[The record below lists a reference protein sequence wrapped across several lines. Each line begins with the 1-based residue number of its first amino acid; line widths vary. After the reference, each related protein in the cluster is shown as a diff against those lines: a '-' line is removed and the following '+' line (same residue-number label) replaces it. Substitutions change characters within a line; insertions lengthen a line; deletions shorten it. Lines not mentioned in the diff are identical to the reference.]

1 MSPEPSDRSPREDH
15 TRPDPLHIDDLKL
28 RDTIEKQSP
37 LTATPTTS
45 KDWSTGCPA
54 LVAIDPT
61 GADGQ
66 QHQDFDIW
74 NHRKE
79 EATELILH
87 EESTT
92 KALSTPVATTCWKS
106 TMI

>member
-1 MSPEPSDRSPREDH
+1 MSPEPSNRSPREDR
-15 TRPDPLHIDDLKL
+15 TRPDPLRIDDLKCETLL
-28 RDTIEKQSP
+28 RAVATRLPLLPQVKTGAQNAQHESP
-37 LTATPTTS
+37 LT
-45 KDWSTGCPA
+45 
-54 LVAIDPT
+54 PT

-66 QHQDFDIW
+66 QHHDPDIW
-74 NHRKE
+74 NYWNE

-106 TMI
+106 KMI